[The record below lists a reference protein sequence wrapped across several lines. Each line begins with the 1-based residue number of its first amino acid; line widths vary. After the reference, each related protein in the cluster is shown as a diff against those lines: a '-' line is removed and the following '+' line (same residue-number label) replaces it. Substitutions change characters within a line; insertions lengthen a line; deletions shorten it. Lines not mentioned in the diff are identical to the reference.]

1 MNRLSTTTTLPLL
14 SITGPDNVTTLPKR
28 PKTKQHRHKRHK
40 EPASAP
46 SSGNIPTTVQSV
58 IDDSYVSPRVVLG
71 PKVIDRLPSE
81 LGRLQLST
89 PLIVS
94 SPSRIAVAKKIQS
107 SIPNLKSRILD
118 SSVVNVPSHVVDGTI
133 ARIAGHDCVISVGSD
148 SAVNLARSIGLRK
161 GIPHICV
168 PTTYSGS
175 EVTALAAIGRNSHKG
190 SLRESKIPPT
200 VIIYDEDLTTSA
212 PKRFSAPSSA
222 SIMAVSA
229 ESRHRPVDDGAL
241 WSYIHLPGV

>member
-1 MNRLSTTTTLPLL
+1 MNRLSNTTKLPLL

-28 PKTKQHRHKRHK
+28 PKTKQHRQKRHK
-40 EPASAP
+40 ESSSPP
-46 SSGNIPTTVQSV
+46 SSGNVISPAHSI
-58 IDDSYVSPRVVLG
+58 IDDVYVSPRVVLG
-71 PKVIDRLPSE
+71 PGAIGRLPSE
-81 LGRLQLST
+81 LGRLQLT
-89 PLIVS
+89 APLIVS

-107 SIPNLKSRILD
+107 LIPNLKSRILD
-118 SSVVNVPSHVVDGTI
+118 SSVINVPSHVVDATI

-175 EVTALAAIGRNSHKG
+175 EVTALASGREVHKG
-190 SLRESKIPPT
+190 FLRESKIPPT
-200 VIIYDEDLTTSA
+200 VIVYDEDLTTSA

-229 ESRHRPVDDGAL
+229 ESRHRPVDDRAL